1 MLMNIQLYEGY
12 LRNRAPLCRELGLT
26 PGPDRRETELRIL
39 GAGWRR
45 WGREVVR
52 RLYGSF
58 TFAIQDGESLFC
70 ARDAFGIQTFYY
82 CAAEDG
88 AFLYGPDLR
97 TVVKSPHYRKAL
109 DRDALQLYLLFGYPV
124 GERTLYEGVFK
135 LMPGCTLL
143 WDGKSVRIERWYSLS
158 FHPENTVPEEDWAQ
172 RIDGTL
178 QEILDEDRSC
188 FELTSGLSFLS
199 GGVDSSYLL
208 ASSGVREAVGIGF
221 ENADFSEA
229 PFASAAADKLGA
241 RFREVRISA
250 EQYFES
256 LPHFVRNLELPLS
269 DPSAPAFAVGCEKL
283 KGKRGPCFSGEGADE
298 FFAGYRIYRRAGE
311 LGKEGAGYYGC
322 DGLMEQ
328 EAAMKLLNTERA
340 FPLETLIRETGAQ
353 TCDAEQLSRMLA
365 VDISLWLE
373 GDILFSVGR
382 SARANGI
389 DLLLPFADRRMFELS
404 ADIPS
409 ALKRK
414 GGTEKYILRKA
425 AQTRIPQEI
434 AFRPKVGFSV
444 PARQWFREERFRP
457 WIEQL
462 LFGAVSRSFFNQ
474 EVLRT
479 IWQSFLNGDELV
491 WRIPYAVIIFVLWYE
506 TCFAAE

>member
-1 MLMNIQLYEGY
+1 M
-12 LRNRAPLCRELGLT
+12 
-26 PGPDRRETELRIL
+26 
-39 GAGWRR
+39 
-45 WGREVVR
+45 
-52 RLYGSF
+52 
-58 TFAIQDGESLFC
+58 
-70 ARDAFGIQTFYY
+70 
-82 CAAEDG
+82 
-88 AFLYGPDLR
+88 
-97 TVVKSPHYRKAL
+97 
-109 DRDALQLYLLFGYPV
+109 
-124 GERTLYEGVFK
+124 
-135 LMPGCTLL
+135 
-143 WDGKSVRIERWYSLS
+143 
-158 FHPENTVPEEDWAQ
+158 HPP
-172 RIDGTL
+172 
-178 QEILDEDRSC
+178 
-188 FELTSGLSFLS
+188 
-199 GGVDSSYLL
+199 
-208 ASSGVREAVGIGF
+208 
-221 ENADFSEA
+221 
-229 PFASAAADKLGA
+229 ADKLGA

-256 LPHFVRNLELPLS
+256 LPHFLRNLELPLS
-269 DPSAPAFAVGCEKL
+269 DPSAPAFAIGCEKI

-311 LGKEGAGYYGC
+311 LGKEGARYYGC
-322 DGLMEQ
+322 DGVMEQ
-328 EAAMKLLNTERA
+328 EAAMKLLGAERA
-340 FPLETLIRETGAQ
+340 FPLETLIRETGTQ

-389 DLLLPFADRRMFELS
+389 ELLLPLADRRMFELS
-404 ADIPS
+404 AAIPS
-409 ALKRK
+409 ALKQK

-444 PARQWFREERFRP
+444 PARLWFREERFRP

-462 LFGAVSRSFFNQ
+462 LFGAVSQSFFDQ

>member
-1 MLMNIQLYEGY
+1 MRAICATVFRSAASLA
-12 LRNRAPLCRELGLT
+12 LRRALT
-26 PGPDRRETELRIL
+26 AARPSSESSAPAG
-39 GAGWRR
+39 GAGA
-45 WGREVVR
+45 VR
-52 RLYGSF
+52 SYA
-58 TFAIQDGESLFC
+58 TC
-70 ARDAFGIQTFYY
+70 
-82 CAAEDG
+82 
-88 AFLYGPDLR
+88 
-97 TVVKSPHYRKAL
+97 
-109 DRDALQLYLLFGYPV
+109 
-124 GERTLYEGVFK
+124 
-135 LMPGCTLL
+135 
-143 WDGKSVRIERWYSLS
+143 
-158 FHPENTVPEEDWAQ
+158 EEWAQ
-172 RIDGTL
+172 RIDRTL

-188 FELTSGLSFLS
+188 FELASGLSFLS

-256 LPHFVRNLELPLS
+256 LPHFLRNLELPLS
-269 DPSAPAFAVGCEKL
+269 DPSAPAFAIGCEKI
-283 KGKRGPCFSGEGADE
+283 KGKSGPCFSGEGADE
-298 FFAGYRIYRRAGE
+298 FFAGYRIYRRSGE
-311 LGKEGAGYYGC
+311 LGKEGARYFGC
-322 DGLMEQ
+322 DGVMEQ
-328 EAAMKLLNTERA
+328 KAAMKLLDTERA
-340 FPLETLIRETGAQ
+340 L
-353 TCDAEQLSRMLA
+353 QLSRMLA

-389 DLLLPFADRRMFELS
+389 ELLLPLADRRMFELS
-404 ADIPS
+404 AAIPS
-409 ALKRK
+409 ALKQK

-474 EVLRT
+474 EVLRK
-479 IWQSFLNGDELV
+479 IWLSFLKGDELV
-491 WRIPYAVIIFVLWYE
+491 WRIPYAVVIFVLWYE